1 MPLVTCHDGRL
12 YTSKPSEVSAATRNG
27 FVTGL
32 PAIDDLMPGG
42 ALARGAVH
50 ELLTEPGH
58 GLPLTFAVILARAAS
73 VTTQE
78 SPAAP
83 PRDNSRAQNGAV
95 VWCDPDS
102 TLYPPAVAARGIPL
116 HRLYI
121 LRPRSAKD
129 LVWSTA
135 ECLACRGVSATVAPL
150 GRLSRV
156 EARRLQL
163 AVERGGGVGLLLR
176 PFGKASAEYA
186 AATRWLVAPYPGGRT
201 TQCWKIQLIHG
212 HGGRVGQ
219 SVILEYDR
227 ESAEAL
233 SENPVRAFEEL
244 ADRPAAE
251 GTRGR
256 QSSFGG

>member
-12 YTSKPSEVSAATRNG
+12 YTSKPSEAAATRNG

-32 PAIDDLMPGG
+32 PAIDDLMPSGG
-42 ALARGAVH
+42 LARGAVH

-58 GLPLTFAVILARAAS
+58 GLPLTFAVILAKAS
-73 VTTQE
+73 VATQE
-78 SPAAP
+78 SPAAL
-83 PRDNSRAQNGAV
+83 PRDSSPARNGAV
-95 VWCDPDS
+95 IWCDPEG

-116 HRLYI
+116 QRLYI
-121 LRPRSAKD
+121 LRPPTAKD
-129 LVWSTA
+129 LVWATA
-135 ECLACRGVSATVAPL
+135 ECLGCRGVSATVAPL

-163 AVERGGGVGLLLR
+163 AAERGGGVGLLLR
-176 PFGKASAEYA
+176 PYGKASAEYA
-186 AATRWLVAPYPGGRT
+186 AATRWLVGPYPGGRT

-212 HGGRVGQ
+212 HGGQVGK